1 MKKKLFLSTLFIVLI
16 IIVYSVAAKLFPMY
30 ASRLPIFFILLLMDL
45 YLWFPFKRWI
55 QAKKLLNR
63 QFLAKLFWLPFVLF
77 VGFFAFTA
85 IYPFADNQRS
95 LRTYWLGLIIIIY
108 ISKLFPFAFFLL
120 SDLLYFIKKAVNHIF
135 KKPLKEKTGRS
146 KILIFMG
153 IFWGSIAFVGLF
165 VGMTSWAY
173 NFKVKKEVIH
183 LVNLPEAF
191 DGLRIVQISDMHL
204 GSWTSTKS
212 MQRAVKMI
220 NELNPDL
227 VFFTGDLVS
236 FQTNEAYP
244 FENQLKKIK
253 SKYGVFSVLG
263 NHDYGDYSRWDSP
276 EAKTINFN
284 NLIDFQKRIGWTLL
298 NNQNFLIY
306 PPGVDTL
313 NKKDAIAIIGVENW
327 SSHTRFKK
335 NGNLGKALSGTE
347 NVPFKLLLSHDP
359 THWEKQVCSK
369 YKDIDITFS
378 GHTHGMQMGIEFWG
392 IKWSPAQ
399 WMYKYWAGLY
409 SSESCNKKQY
419 LYVNRGLGNIAY
431 PGRVG
436 MPPEITLIEL
446 KKSN

>member
-1 MKKKLFLSTLFIVLI
+1 MKKKLVLSTLFIVLI
-16 IIVYSVAAKLFPMY
+16 IIVYLVAGKLFPMY
-30 ASRLPIFFILLLMDL
+30 ASRLPLFFILLLMDL
-45 YLWFPFKRWI
+45 YLWFPFKKWI
-55 QAKKLLNR
+55 QVKKLLNR
-63 QFLAKLFWLPFVLF
+63 QLLAKLFWLPFVLF
-77 VGFFAFTA
+77 IVFFAFTA
-85 IYPFADNQRS
+85 IYPFADNQRG

-108 ISKLFPFAFFLL
+108 ISKLFPFVFFLL
-120 SDLLYFIKKAVNHIF
+120 SDLHCFIKKAVNHIF

-146 KILIFMG
+146 KFLVFMG
-153 IFWGSIAFVGLF
+153 IFWGSVAFVGLF

-173 NFKVKKEVIH
+173 NFKVKREVIH
-183 LVNLPEAF
+183 FVNLPEAF
-191 DGLRIVQISDMHL
+191 DGLRIVQISDLHL

-220 NELNPDL
+220 NDLNPDL

-236 FQTNEAYP
+236 FQTSEAYP

-263 NHDYGDYSRWDSP
+263 NHDYGDYSRWNSS
-276 EAKTINFN
+276 EAKAKNFN
-284 NLIDFQKRIGWTLL
+284 NLIDFQKRIGWNLL
-298 NNQNFLIY
+298 NNRNFIIS
-306 PPGVDTL
+306 PPGEDTL

-327 SSHTRFKK
+327 SSHIRFKK
-335 NGNLGKALSGTE
+335 SGNLEKALSGTG
-347 NVPFKLLLSHDP
+347 NVSFKLLLSHDP
-359 THWEKQVCSK
+359 THWEKQVSSK

-409 SSESCNKKQY
+409 SGESGNKKQY

-446 KKSN
+446 KKGN